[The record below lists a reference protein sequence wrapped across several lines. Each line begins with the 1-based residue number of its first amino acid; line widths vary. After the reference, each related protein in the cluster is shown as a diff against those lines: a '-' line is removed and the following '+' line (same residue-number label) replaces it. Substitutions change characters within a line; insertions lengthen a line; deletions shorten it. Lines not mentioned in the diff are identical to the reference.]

1 MSQVTDNMI
10 RHFQSAFANQMSR
23 GINYVIELNSPLTQE
38 AIDSLN
44 SCLLP
49 MVDTTLRHAKEAET
63 ELELL
68 NAVSDY
74 CQDMEDE
81 IPSALTRDDSVDAEL
96 AALRASFS
104 KVQ

>member
-10 RHFQSAFANQMSR
+10 RHFQSAFANHMSL
-23 GINYVIELNSPLTQE
+23 GINYVIELNSPPTQE
-38 AIDSLN
+38 VIDSLN

-49 MVDTTLRHAKEAET
+49 MNNDVLRRAEEAEA

-68 NAVSDY
+68 NAVRDY

-96 AALRASFS
+96 AALRASL
-104 KVQ
+104 